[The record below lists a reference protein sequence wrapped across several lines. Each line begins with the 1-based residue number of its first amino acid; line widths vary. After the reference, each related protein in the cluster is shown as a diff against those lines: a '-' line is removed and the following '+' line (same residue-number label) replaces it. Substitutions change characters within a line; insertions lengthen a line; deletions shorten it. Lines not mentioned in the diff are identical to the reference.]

1 MPSLTGTPADLITYM
16 REKIRTHD
24 YEPMGRI
31 SEIAIAPSR
40 HWNPDP
46 GDPLVMK
53 WGRLMRFRNQWL
65 PLAQT
70 FDRTVLL
77 APAPMMDKSGR
88 IGLPDLPDPTWRP
101 DPWTEEETAGTA
113 VRPIEKD
120 MARMVPQTLEA
131 RADRGPSGGLAKPEG
146 TNFLVFRPVI
156 NIVYQPERDRQL
168 VAQMWKIEAGYDP
181 ATDTEMTLL
190 VDPSTGE
197 TLFYGG
203 RYDIVAN
210 EG

>member
-1 MPSLTGTPADLITYM
+1 CFSV
-16 REKIRTHD
+16 
-24 YEPMGRI
+24 
-31 SEIAIAPSR
+31 SR
-40 HWNPDP
+40 SPP
-46 GDPLVMK
+46 PPRSPLFPYTT
-53 WGRLMRFRNQWL
+53 LFR
-65 PLAQT
+65 
-70 FDRTVLL
+70 
-77 APAPMMDKSGR
+77 S
-88 IGLPDLPDPTWRP
+88 
-101 DPWTEEETAGTA
+101 
-113 VRPIEKD
+113 
-120 MARMVPQTLEA
+120 PQTLEA